1 MKNRAIKISVS
12 IPLHLLEKLD
22 KITTYKGRSRSKYIA
37 NAVSQ
42 RIEAAE
48 VIPEVDLNRAIAI
61 IMGNRHKVSKQL
73 YYVACAELDAWPI
86 LDDNH
91 EDS

>member
-12 IPLHLLEKLD
+12 IPLKLLEKVD

-42 RIEAAE
+42 RIEAQE
-48 VIPEVDLNRAIAI
+48 ITPEIDLNRAIAI
-61 IMGNRHKVSKQL
+61 ILGNRDKISKHL
-73 YYVACAELDAWPI
+73 YYSACAEKNVDPI
-86 LDDNH
+86 IDDN
-91 EDS
+91 

>member
-12 IPLHLLEKLD
+12 IPLNLLLKLD

-48 VIPEVDLNRAIAI
+48 VTPEIDVTRAIAI
-61 IMGNRHKVSKQL
+61 ILGNRDKVSTHL
-73 YYVACAELDAWPI
+73 YYSACAEFGVEPI
-86 LDDNH
+86 V